1 MTSWLRCLLNIFES
15 EHARCQKSLVELL
28 ARFLFKEK
36 KAFSDLADLVLAS
49 SVQDRL
55 FVTISPRS
63 FIRSVPGI
71 CNIRPEDTYR
81 RITKLSLKTTG

>member
-1 MTSWLRCLLNIFES
+1 M
-15 EHARCQKSLVELL
+15 VELL

-36 KAFSDLADLVLAS
+36 KAFSDLADLVLAC

-63 FIRSVPGI
+63 FIRSVSGI
-71 CNIRPEDTYR
+71 LFFHANRHTAF
-81 RITKLSLKTTG
+81 KLKGFAFT